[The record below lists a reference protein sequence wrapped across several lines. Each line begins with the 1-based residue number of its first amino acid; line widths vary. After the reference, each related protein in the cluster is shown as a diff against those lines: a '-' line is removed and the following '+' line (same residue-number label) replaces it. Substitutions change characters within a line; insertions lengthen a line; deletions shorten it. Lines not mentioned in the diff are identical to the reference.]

1 MIFVCPTCGSAIT
14 GAWRHDCETQTFTCH
29 GELWKR
35 RSKLNNGLPQ
45 SYQQQKQQQ
54 CVMPILVMPPQTPRD
69 SSYAGRFVAAQG
81 LPARSRLMG
90 DDKGFYLPPPLSHMF
105 PTIQKQPT
113 HNPNEK
119 PPGNNEESPAAQKE
133 PLTFIKLPQTREFL
147 PTSNM
152 ETTKEGNTGNIRT
165 IHRIQFEGDDW
176 DAVLPCRKNELY
188 MALKLDI
195 CNSLPF
201 PSSFSVKIMRTGGG
215 FFAYITITRPAE
227 VSDDEVCRHLTEY
240 HFPETRRLYQSAQLQ
255 PSAQVLTQNSSEYIH
270 CPNTPSVFTLPEGLR
285 HGPWGGKA
293 IRINGEP
300 YQCSR
305 ESQTSVKNTIATL
318 KVDDSYLLD
327 PSPLQKNEPI
337 IDNKSNKRSTEVEK
351 EDLAGIANTSQKT
364 SCNSEKGAE
373 SCQNDLAKL
382 IPAEKHYYSSI
393 NNLSAG
399 EKTNNASVLMY
410 SEIEGGRSMESLP
423 QSVTVVPRS
432 ERPMSRK
439 SFDVSLVHENEMEG
453 GRSMESL
460 PQSVTVVPRGER
472 PMSRKSFDVSLV
484 HENEMEG
491 GRSMESLPQSVT
503 AVPRSERPMSRK
515 SFDVSLVHENEMEG
529 GRSMESLPQSV
540 TVVPRGERPMS
551 RKSFDVSLVH
561 ENEMEGGRSM
571 ESLPQSVTVVPRG
584 ERPMSRKSFD
594 VSLVHENEMEGGRS
608 MESLPQSVTA
618 VPRSERP
625 MSRKSFDVSLVH
637 ENEMEGGRSMES
649 LPQSVTVVPRGER
662 PMSRKSFD
670 VSLVHENEME
680 GGRSME
686 SLPQSVTV
694 VPRSERPMS
703 RKSFDVSLAHENE
716 MDDWCLPPR
725 GQKWRSLLDKDVF
738 LRMVEMDGW
747 CLPPRRLLVLEDRD
761 FSHVCLSEEVCV
773 CDNGLS
779 SFSKPPVMP
788 CGDSMVPCAVSVG
801 KSGVF
806 EPSMTMDRISS
817 FEGGGDAT
825 SPVFHGMH
833 CEAATSPLFSGACN
847 PEERWLDVLPARSI
861 DKNPWKFSQ
870 DTARGR
876 SIVSAQKI
884 LPVAEA
890 VGLLKGSS
898 NVLMEESEEA
908 LMLSVEEAD
917 GHLLSDGDVS
927 SRHLELTETKD
938 LALAQG
944 GNGPLGALK
953 DQHVTVEG
961 NKLERRILPTGAE
974 NYEVAPLKKNVVP
987 WDTQESS
994 CAFEVYELSASN
1006 SSESSCVEIWLERES
1021 PRAFSRLLQHLEEAE
1036 RVIRKPVELLRRLR
1050 DNEDGGY
1057 CYQA

>member
-460 PQSVTVVPRGER
+460 PQSVTAVPRGER

-503 AVPRSERPMSRK
+503 VVGRGGCLRCR
-515 SFDVSLVHENEMEG
+515 NEMEG

-608 MESLPQSVTA
+608 MESLPQSVTV

-649 LPQSVTVVPRGER
+649 LPQSVTGFLVV
-662 PMSRKSFD
+662 
-670 VSLVHENEME
+670 N
-680 GGRSME
+680 
-686 SLPQSVTV
+686 
-694 VPRSERPMS
+694 VP
-703 RKSFDVSLAHENE
+703 
-716 MDDWCLPPR
+716 
-725 GQKWRSLLDKDVF
+725 
-738 LRMVEMDGW
+738 
-747 CLPPRRLLVLEDRD
+747 
-761 FSHVCLSEEVCV
+761 
-773 CDNGLS
+773 
-779 SFSKPPVMP
+779 
-788 CGDSMVPCAVSVG
+788 
-801 KSGVF
+801 
-806 EPSMTMDRISS
+806 
-817 FEGGGDAT
+817 
-825 SPVFHGMH
+825 
-833 CEAATSPLFSGACN
+833 
-847 PEERWLDVLPARSI
+847 
-861 DKNPWKFSQ
+861 
-870 DTARGR
+870 
-876 SIVSAQKI
+876 
-884 LPVAEA
+884 
-890 VGLLKGSS
+890 
-898 NVLMEESEEA
+898 
-908 LMLSVEEAD
+908 
-917 GHLLSDGDVS
+917 
-927 SRHLELTETKD
+927 
-938 LALAQG
+938 
-944 GNGPLGALK
+944 
-953 DQHVTVEG
+953 
-961 NKLERRILPTGAE
+961 
-974 NYEVAPLKKNVVP
+974 
-987 WDTQESS
+987 
-994 CAFEVYELSASN
+994 
-1006 SSESSCVEIWLERES
+1006 
-1021 PRAFSRLLQHLEEAE
+1021 
-1036 RVIRKPVELLRRLR
+1036 
-1050 DNEDGGY
+1050 
-1057 CYQA
+1057 